1 MSVIKA
7 KLVEVEIQEQKMD
20 EPGCKYMIAIRYMP
34 LKHQSNEL
42 LNIILTDEKP
52 VIRETMDLGDKV
64 VDKNVAT
71 TKKPADIT
79 TPEELLGL
87 RESGGMWTI

>member
-20 EPGCKYMIAIRYMP
+20 EPGCKYMVAIRYMP
-34 LKHQSNEL
+34 IKHQSNEL

-52 VIRETMDLGDKV
+52 IIRETMDLGDKV
-64 VDKNVAT
+64 VEKNVAT
-71 TKKPADIT
+71 TEKPKDVT
-79 TPEELLGL
+79 TPGELLGL
-87 RESGGMWTI
+87 EDSHE

>member
-20 EPGCKYMIAIRYMP
+20 EPGCKYMVAIRYMP
-34 LKHQSNEL
+34 TKHQSNEL

-52 VIRETMDLGDKV
+52 IIRETMDLGDKV

-71 TKKPADIT
+71 TEKPKEVIT
-79 TPEELLGL
+79 AEELLGL
-87 RESGGMWTI
+87 RKSGDI